1 MRILAAVKRVPITG
15 GRIVL
20 REDEQAID
28 TKHLGF
34 TISPHEECAAEEAV
48 RLIEAHGGATTVL
61 TLGPPEAEEQLRDAL
76 ALGIDDAIH
85 LVTDGEEWDPQATAT
100 AIVAAIAAAREAGT
114 EYDLIL
120 FGNESADAGNFQVAL
135 RVARA
140 LGRPCVTGVK
150 GISLEGDA
158 VRCEQE
164 VAAGRDVYRLTL
176 PAVIGVKEGLNLPR
190 YPSVPGRLR
199 AKRKP
204 VAATTTTR
212 PDSRLEMVR
221 LKLPP
226 GSGKQVQVLGRG
238 AEAAPAVV
246 GVLQELGLV

>member
-1 MRILAAVKRVPITG
+1 MNVLVAVKRVPITG

-20 REDEQAID
+20 TGDEQAID

-34 TISPHEECAAEEAV
+34 TISPHEECGAEEAV
-48 RLIEAHGGATTVL
+48 RLVEAHGGTSTVL

-85 LVTDGEEWDPQATAT
+85 LVTDGEEWDPEATAG
-100 AIVAAIAAAREAGT
+100 AIVAAIAVAREAGT

-120 FGNESADAGNFQVAL
+120 FGNESADAGNYQLAL

-140 LGRPCVTGVK
+140 LGLPCVTGVN
-150 GISLEGDA
+150 GISIEGDT

-176 PAVIGVKEGLNLPR
+176 PAVVGVKEGLNLPR

-204 VAATTTTR
+204 LESSSPQR
-212 PDSRLEMVR
+212 PQPRLAKVR

-226 GSGKQVQVLGRG
+226 QAGKQAQILGDG
-238 AEAAPAVV
+238 PDAAPAVV
-246 GVLQELGLV
+246 EVLRELGLL

>member
-1 MRILAAVKRVPITG
+1 MNVLVAVKRVPMTG

-20 REDEQAID
+20 TDDEQAID
-28 TKHLGF
+28 TRHLGF
-34 TISPHEECAAEEAV
+34 TVSPHEECGAEEAV
-48 RLIEAHGGATTVL
+48 RLVEAHGGTSTVL
-61 TLGPPEAEEQLRDAL
+61 TLGPPEAEEQLRDML
-76 ALGIDDAIH
+76 AIGIDNAIH
-85 LVTDGEEWDPQATAT
+85 LLTDGEEFDPQATAS
-100 AIVAAIAAAREAGT
+100 AIVAAVAAAREAGT
-114 EYDLIL
+114 EYDLLL

-140 LGRPCVTGVK
+140 LGLPCVTGVK
-150 GISLEGDA
+150 SISIEGDQ

-164 VAAGRDVYRLTL
+164 VAAGRDVYRLAL

-204 VAATTTTR
+204 LESSSPAR
-212 PDSRLEMVR
+212 GQPRLAKLR

-226 GSGKQVQVLGRG
+226 GAGKQTRILGDG
-238 AEAAPAVV
+238 PDAAPAVV
-246 GVLQELGLV
+246 EVLRELGLL

>member
-1 MRILAAVKRVPITG
+1 MNVLVAVKRVPITG

-48 RLIEAHGGATTVL
+48 RLIEAHGGASTVL
-61 TLGPPEAEEQLRDAL
+61 TLGPPEAEEQLRDML

-85 LVTDGEEWDPQATAT
+85 LVTDGEEWDPQATAS
-100 AIVAAIAAAREAGT
+100 AIVAAIAEARAAGT
-114 EYDLIL
+114 DYDLIL

-140 LGRPCVTGVK
+140 LGLPCVTGVK
-150 GISLEGDA
+150 GISLEGDEA
-158 VRCEQE
+158 RCEQE
-164 VAAGRDVYRLTL
+164 VASGRDVYRLTL

-204 VAATTTTR
+204 LAASSPSR
-212 PDSRLEMVR
+212 PQPHLARLR

-226 GSGKQVQVLGRG
+226 QAGKQVQILGDG
-238 AEAAPAVV
+238 PDAAPAVV
-246 GVLQELGLV
+246 EILSELGLL